1 MPSGLNADTIG
12 PVDVAVIAFE
22 GSKFNGDVVPALRE
36 LQQAGTVRVLDLSFI
51 HKGTDGS
58 VEIVELGDEEVAE
71 TFHHVTEAQFDL
83 FSDED
88 LQAIADGLPA
98 RSSALV
104 VAWENTWAARLGAAI
119 HGSQGELRL
128 LERIDRDTVVAAV
141 TALDAD

>member
-22 GSKFNGDVVPALRE
+22 GNKFSGDVVPALRE

-51 HKGTDGS
+51 HKDTDGS

-71 TFHHVTEAQFDL
+71 TFQHVTEAQFDL

-88 LQAIADGLPA
+88 LQAIADGLPTQ
-98 RSSALV
+98 SSALV

-119 HGSQGELRL
+119 RGSQGELRL

-141 TALDAD
+141 AALDAD

>member
-51 HKGTDGS
+51 HKDTDGS

-98 RSSALV
+98 QSSALV
-104 VAWENTWAARLGAAI
+104 VAWENTWAARLAAAVR
-119 HGSQGELRL
+119 GSQGELRL